1 MLCRVSINR
10 NIASFSLIVME
21 NQSLLHRPRDS
32 RRECAWW
39 TNSHVGQF
47 LHQLSLV
54 QSSRSIQRMQPK
66 HCFFLLNFEGGPLF
80 ASQTK
85 KLRKRMCMVDQLL
98 WQIFTP
104 NINKLGTVLTP
115 AISCTK
121 LKIHSTHSAS
131 PLADTFFLS
140 LQFQGRTSLFFTD
153 QETQKREFSKDRM
166 VAFTLWIKF

>member
-98 WQIFTP
+98 C
-104 NINKLGTVLTP
+104 GTVLTP

-153 QETQKREFSKDRM
+153 QETQKREFAWWTVILED
-166 VAFTLWIKF
+166 